1 MSLSGLTPFRR
12 RAAPLLICLS
22 WALTG
27 CATYKPPALPA
38 SQKATLYV
46 SQFPYS
52 MSFQKMDG
60 VDVALGSSWRTVKMK
75 SLELAP
81 GRHTVSIEITM
92 RFFEQTFDGST
103 NVSFVAK
110 PGKTYV
116 IRTQINSSD
125 HQSLR
130 AWVEQSKRAV
140 PDP

>member
-1 MSLSGLTPFRR
+1 
-12 RAAPLLICLS
+12 
-22 WALTG
+22 
-27 CATYKPPALPA
+27 
-38 SQKATLYV
+38 
-46 SQFPYS
+46 
-52 MSFQKMDG
+52 MDG